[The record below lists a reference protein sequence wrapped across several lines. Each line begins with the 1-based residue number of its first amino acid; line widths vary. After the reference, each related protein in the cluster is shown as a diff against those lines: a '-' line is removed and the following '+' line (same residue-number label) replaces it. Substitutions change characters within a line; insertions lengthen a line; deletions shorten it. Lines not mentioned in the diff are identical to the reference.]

1 MIAPFSPTFYRS
13 LQQLKIH
20 SRRAALGS
28 RQGSHRSTR
37 RGHGLEFADYRLYTA
52 GDDFRHIDWGVY
64 GRTDRLYVREF
75 REERDLNIV
84 VLIDTSGS
92 MAFPE
97 GEGKFDF
104 ARRLGLALGYVGL
117 ADGDSV
123 MFGLLGKKV
132 TPRYSG
138 ARALSRAW
146 REVEQCEAGGS
157 YSFMSEARAAL
168 SRVKLPGKCF
178 LVSDYLA
185 PHEDI
190 FPALDF
196 IRSRNFDLSLIQV
209 LAPSEISLP
218 SDTEATVL
226 VDAETGAEIEMPL
239 DRQTQIE
246 YSRSLARHI
255 RALEDYAAR
264 AGIVHTLVSSGDN
277 LSDFVLT
284 RLPELKLLQ

>member
-20 SRRAALGS
+20 SRRAALGA

-37 RGHGLEFADYRLYTA
+37 RGHGLEFADYRQYSA

-64 GRTDRLYVREF
+64 GRTDRIYVREF
-75 REERDLNIV
+75 REERDLNIAI
-84 VLIDTSGS
+84 LIDTSAS

-97 GEGKFDF
+97 FEGKYDF

-117 ADGDSV
+117 ADGDTV
-123 MFGLLGKKV
+123 MFSLLGQKT

-138 ARALSRAW
+138 ARALARAW
-146 REVEQCEAGGS
+146 REVENSEAHGS
-157 YSFMSEARAAL
+157 YSFSTEVRAAL

-178 LVSDYLA
+178 FISDFLTE
-185 PHEDI
+185 HEEI

-209 LAPSEISLP
+209 LAPSEITLP
-218 SDTEATVL
+218 VDTESTVL
-226 VDAETGAEIEMPL
+226 VDSESGEELEMPL
-239 DRQTQIE
+239 DRATQIE
-246 YSRSLARHI
+246 YGKSLARHI
-255 RALEDYAAR
+255 RGLEDYAAR
-264 AGIVHTLVSSGDN
+264 SGIVHTLVSSGES